1 MIQKQMNIQ
10 TLCLQKALRSLVRQK
25 SQLAFFSEVFKK
37 HVKYHLSSKKNIDAI
52 NLCGEMHGFILPSDI
67 DNLQDEKFISWRAN
81 NSKKS
86 KT

>member
-1 MIQKQMNIQ
+1 MSSEG
-10 TLCLQKALRSLVRQK
+10 ASRSLVRQK
-25 SQLAFFSEVFKK
+25 SQLAFSEVFKK
-37 HVKYHLSSKKNIDAI
+37 HVNYHLSSKKNIDAI

-81 NSKKS
+81 NSKNS